1 MREIITV
8 DQLNFN
14 FLGNIFGKKG
24 VRLTDQ
30 GLLIDTKKGLTELI
44 SFAEVKRFAYIEE
57 GFFGATLF
65 VHNNQSL
72 QEHKFLSKTNSTAF
86 LESINR
92 KIAHS
97 LQPHL
102 LNLIEDFNLRVLS
115 NYPRDS
121 KMHQIRAIAD
131 ELATFYKDVK
141 VTYAVKS
148 VDIDLGDFSYA
159 A

>member
-1 MREIITV
+1 MKDIITV

-14 FLGNIFGKKG
+14 FLGKIFGKKG

-30 GLLIDTKKGLTELI
+30 GLLIDTKKGPTELI

-86 LESINR
+86 LESINK

-121 KMHQIRAIAD
+121 KI
-131 ELATFYKDVK
+131 EG
-141 VTYAVKS
+141 
-148 VDIDLGDFSYA
+148 LGIISAYRYLIYIEFRVI
-159 A
+159 

>member
-1 MREIITV
+1 MKEIITV

-14 FLGNIFGKKG
+14 FLGKIFGKKG

-30 GLLIDTKKGLTELI
+30 GLLIDTKKGPTELI

-57 GFFGATLF
+57 GFFGATLY

-72 QEHKFLSKTNSTAF
+72 QEHKFLSKTDSTAF
-86 LESINR
+86 LKSINK
-92 KIAHS
+92 KIAQS

-121 KMHQIRAIAD
+121 KIEPIKSLAD
-131 ELATFYKDVK
+131 ELSIFYKDAK
-141 VTYAVKS
+141 VTWDY
-148 VDIDLGDFSYA
+148 FSNPKLFSEVEM
-159 A
+159 